1 MVVSGPST
9 PGAGVPVTITASAT
23 APGQPDTDVTSETS
37 FTIAPAGRRSGASCT
52 ANSCGASRAGAYT
65 VTGRFAGA
73 SGTASLTVTAV
84 TTTAGFLRDARTGRP
99 IKRSCVAL
107 RSKATNRTFI
117 IRVDFGRWSLRTYDP
132 GPFHLAFYVIDNKR
146 CAAPELSD
154 RYLPSW
160 YQNQP
165 FTSADP
171 RTAAPPRG
179 ATAVTAGRT
188 GLVAC
193 LAPGALPTKCAVPHT
208 RFSGR
213 VAG

>member
-1 MVVSGPST
+1 MVAVVPATAGPLNARDADVHLDGRPSRSASRDPPP
-9 PGAGVPVTITASAT
+9 PGPAFRSRSRRRAT

-146 CAAPELSD
+146 CAAPEPSD
-154 RYLPSW
+154 RYLPLVVSEPAVHQRRP
-160 YQNQP
+160 QN
-165 FTSADP
+165 
-171 RTAAPPRG
+171 RG
-179 ATAVTAGRT
+179 A
-188 GLVAC
+188 
-193 LAPGALPTKCAVPHT
+193 P
-208 RFSGR
+208 
-213 VAG
+213 